1 MIEKFLYKKNSQILV
16 TKLTPELKEQIQH
29 ELSEFEIFWFQKEK
43 ILLDDVKIISDEV
56 FISTGSEKYII
67 IETNEIA
74 TITQNALLKMFEEP
88 PSNVYFLI
96 IVPSKSILLSTIRS
110 RFPIFE
116 LKNREEF
123 NSPVPIPKLE
133 NFRLQDLKA
142 FLKDVS
148 KINHDVAIKIIEEIF
163 IQNKQNFH
171 FQSDDFKRLQKA
183 IQLLNLNSN
192 LEQIFT
198 MFLLPIILRNI
209 K

>member
-142 FLKDVS
+142 CLKDVS

>member
-16 TKLTPELKEQIQH
+16 TKLNPELKKQIQN
-29 ELSEFEIFWFQKEK
+29 ELSDFEIFWFQKEK

-74 TITQNALLKMFEEP
+74 IITQNALLKMFEEP

-133 NFRLQDLKA
+133 NFHLQDLKA

-148 KINHDVAIKIIEEIF
+148 KINHEVAIKIIEEIF

>member
-16 TKLTPELKEQIQH
+16 TKLNPELKKQIQH

>member
-16 TKLTPELKEQIQH
+16 TKLNPELKEQIRQ

-133 NFRLQDLKA
+133 DFRLQDLKA
-142 FLKDVS
+142 FLKDIS

>member
-16 TKLTPELKEQIQH
+16 TKLNPELKEQIQH

-43 ILLDDVKIISDEV
+43 ILLDDVKIISDEI

-148 KINHDVAIKIIEEIF
+148 KINHEVAIKIIEEIF

>member
-16 TKLTPELKEQIQH
+16 TKLTPELKKQIQH
-29 ELSEFEIFWFQKEK
+29 ELSDFEIFWFQKEK

-88 PSNVYFLI
+88 PCNVYFLI

>member
-16 TKLTPELKEQIQH
+16 TKLTPELKKQIQH

-142 FLKDVS
+142 FLKDIS
-148 KINHDVAIKIIEEIF
+148 KINHEVAIKIIEEIF
-163 IQNKQNFH
+163 LQNKQNFH

>member
-133 NFRLQDLKA
+133 NFCLQDLKA

>member
-16 TKLTPELKEQIQH
+16 TKLTPKLKKQIQN
-29 ELSEFEIFWFQKEK
+29 ELSDFEIFWFQKEK

-133 NFRLQDLKA
+133 NFRLHDLKA

-148 KINHDVAIKIIEEIF
+148 KINHEVAIKIFEEIF

>member
-133 NFRLQDLKA
+133 DFRLQDLKA
-142 FLKDVS
+142 FLKDIS
-148 KINHDVAIKIIEEIF
+148 KINHEVAIKIIEEIF
-163 IQNKQNFH
+163 LQNKQNFH

>member
-133 NFRLQDLKA
+133 DFRLQDLKA
-142 FLKDVS
+142 FLKDIS
-148 KINHDVAIKIIEEIF
+148 QINHDVAIKIIEEIF

>member
-1 MIEKFLYKKNSQILV
+1 M
-16 TKLTPELKEQIQH
+16 
-29 ELSEFEIFWFQKEK
+29 
-43 ILLDDVKIISDEV
+43 DDVKIISDEV

>member
-16 TKLTPELKEQIQH
+16 TKLNPELKKQIQN
-29 ELSEFEIFWFQKEK
+29 ELSDFEIFWFQKEK

-74 TITQNALLKMFEEP
+74 IITQNALLKMFEEP

-148 KINHDVAIKIIEEIF
+148 KINHEVAIKIIEEIF

>member
-16 TKLTPELKEQIQH
+16 TKLNPELKKQIRQ

-142 FLKDVS
+142 FLKDIS

>member
-142 FLKDVS
+142 FLKDIS
-148 KINHDVAIKIIEEIF
+148 KINHEVAIKIIEEIF

-171 FQSDDFKRLQKA
+171 FQPDDFKRLQKA

>member
-16 TKLTPELKEQIQH
+16 TKLNPELKEQIRQ